1 MLWEF
6 SYIPQCNLALHN
18 QMEILMPKHPVST
31 ILSLL
36 ALSAAPFVLSPVPRA
51 FAADALSVAD
61 TDKDGSI
68 DKAELDAAAGA
79 QFDKL
84 DKDKDGTLTKAEV
97 GKRLS
102 KADFAA
108 ADTDNDKTLSKDEYT
123 AAAEKDFAAAD
134 ADNDGK
140 VEAKELKSKAGLA
153 LSKLIK

>member
-61 TDKDGSI
+61 TD
-68 DKAELDAAAGA
+68 
-79 QFDKL
+79 
-84 DKDKDGTLTKAEV
+84 
-97 GKRLS
+97 
-102 KADFAA
+102 
-108 ADTDNDKTLSKDEYT
+108 NDKTLSKDEYT